1 MVVLGTGWAGVSFLK
16 NLKSSSYDVEVV
28 SPHNY
33 FLFTPLLPSITF
45 KFKMTPH
52 IYCFLGFNW
61 QGVEDALKIRQSVIN
76 CFERANLPCTSQEE
90 RKKILHFVVV
100 GGGPAG
106 VEFAA
111 ELHDFV
117 VEDLAKLY
125 PAVYSRL
132 FRFEAHNFISSMTV
146 ATISSFPIFFRL
158 LITAL

>member
-1 MVVLGTGWAGVSFLK
+1 
-16 NLKSSSYDVEVV
+16 
-28 SPHNY
+28 
-33 FLFTPLLPSITF
+33 
-45 KFKMTPH
+45 MTPH
-52 IYCFLGFNW
+52 IYFFLGFNW

-146 ATISSFPIFFRL
+146 VTISSFPIFFRL